1 MRDISKMM
9 QQAKKIQERAAKLQ
23 DDLRAERIEAT
34 AGGGVVRAV
43 TNGHGELLEVTIDP
57 SAVDPADVSMLQDL
71 VVAAVSEA
79 QRSAKELSAQR
90 MKELAGGLGLPP
102 GLV

>member
-1 MRDISKMM
+1 MRDIGKMM
-9 QQAKKIQERAAKLQ
+9 QQARKIQERAAKLQ
-23 DDLRAERIEAT
+23 EDLRAERVETT

-43 TNGHGELLEVTIDP
+43 TNGHGELVEITIDA
-57 SAVDPADVSMLQDL
+57 SVVDPADVGILQDL

-79 QRSAKELSAQR
+79 QRIAKQLSEQR

-102 GLV
+102 GLI